1 MRIGTKTSGIALT
14 DGLRQHTERRL
25 EFALDRAH
33 HDINSVTVRL
43 SDINGPRGGFGKRC
57 KIQIPLPHHRG
68 VVIEETDWDLYV
80 ATDRAV
86 NRAGNTL
93 GRRLSRR
100 RNQAVGKAP
109 KPLRHL
115 FATDGESVP
124 SQ

>member
-1 MRIGTKTSGIALT
+1 MRIDIKTSGIDLT

-43 SDINGPRGGFGKRC
+43 SDINGPRGGFDKRC
-57 KIQIPLPHHRG
+57 QIQTPLPHPRG
-68 VVIEETDWDLYV
+68 VVIEEPDSDLYV
-80 ATDRAV
+80 AIDRAA

>member
-1 MRIGTKTSGIALT
+1 MRIDIKTSGIDLT

-43 SDINGPRGGFGKRC
+43 SDINGLRGGFDKRC
-57 KIQIPLPHHRG
+57 QIQIPLPHHRG
-68 VVIEETDWDLYV
+68 VVIEETDSDLYV
-80 ATDRAV
+80 AIDRAV

-93 GRRLSRR
+93 GRQLSRR
-100 RNQAVGKAP
+100 RNRTVGKAP
-109 KPLRHL
+109 QPLKHL
-115 FATDGESVP
+115 FATNGESVP